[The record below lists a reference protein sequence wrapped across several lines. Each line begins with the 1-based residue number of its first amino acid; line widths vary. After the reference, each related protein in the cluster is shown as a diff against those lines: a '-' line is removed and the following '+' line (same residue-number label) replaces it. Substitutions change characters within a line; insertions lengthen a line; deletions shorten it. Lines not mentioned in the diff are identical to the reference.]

1 MGPVSYTGSLLG
13 VLLETAPEGSEGSKK
28 ETLNI
33 VAVSMKM
40 SIDPLGSSG
49 ALCGCPRSRQ
59 DAESSFSYSLNRA
72 QSCQGSLPQRAVPQE
87 NSAMSCA
94 PGIRRMSSPVLKGAL
109 STAPQCPLTEERS
122 FRYLKTMV
130 IKTELGCL

>member
-33 VAVSMKM
+33 DAVSVKM

-59 DAESSFSYSLNRA
+59 GAESSSYSLNRA
-72 QSCQGSLPQRAVPQE
+72 QPGQGSLPQRAVPQE

-94 PGIRRMSSPVLKGAL
+94 PGIRRMSSPALKGAL
-109 STAPQCPLTEERS
+109 STAPQCLLTEEKS
-122 FRYLKTMV
+122 FKYLKTMV